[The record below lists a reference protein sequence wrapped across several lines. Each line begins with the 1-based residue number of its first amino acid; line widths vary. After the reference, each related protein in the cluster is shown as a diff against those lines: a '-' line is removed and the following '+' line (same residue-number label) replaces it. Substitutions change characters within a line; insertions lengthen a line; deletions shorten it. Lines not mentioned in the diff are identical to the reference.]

1 MIHSQVHPAST
12 KRHSRSAAISDWKSS
27 VGAVLALLLALFAFI
42 MLMYSNTPPA

>member
-1 MIHSQVHPAST
+1 
-12 KRHSRSAAISDWKSS
+12 